1 MKSRLAGLA
10 MEMEELGAW
19 FEKIETITEKTRPPN
34 ISVTNLSPKGDE
46 FTLTGRAPAL
56 DDAIRYAINI
66 RNSGLFIDV
75 KVLKVDS
82 TTGPLT
88 GEPSSLE
95 ELGFLTGLGVGATPV
110 PQAPQVVEGGGG
122 RDAAVL
128 NFLITATAKPPP
140 EEENGQGP
148 GEDGESENEG

>member
-1 MKSRLAGLA
+1 
-10 MEMEELGAW
+10 MEELGAW

-128 NFLITATAKPPP
+128 NFLIAATAKPPP